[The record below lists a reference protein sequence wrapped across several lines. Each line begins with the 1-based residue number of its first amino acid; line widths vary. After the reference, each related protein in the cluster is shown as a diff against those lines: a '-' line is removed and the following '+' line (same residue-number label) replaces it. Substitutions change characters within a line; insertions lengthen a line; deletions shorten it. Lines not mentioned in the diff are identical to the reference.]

1 MRILVTRPA
10 EDAPKFIKTLT
21 ARNDRAIWSPSL
33 AMRPVEGEPIPLET
47 YQAAV
52 ITSANA
58 VRALATRVRD
68 RHTPLLCVGPASAAA
83 ARELGFTDV
92 QAASGEGV
100 MGLIDA
106 AQKALKPATGPL
118 LYPSAADVAGNLV
131 AGLSAAGFKVD
142 RHIVYRMDLAERLS
156 GEAEDALRHGALD
169 LVTYFSVR
177 SVHGTRQAAETS
189 GLRDRLDRVA
199 ALCLSPAVAAI
210 AKQSHK
216 RTLSASAATEA
227 GMLQALDLARRS
239 GL

>member
-1 MRILVTRPA
+1 
-10 EDAPKFIKTLT
+10 
-21 ARNDRAIWSPSL
+21 
-33 AMRPVEGEPIPLET
+33 
-47 YQAAV
+47 
-52 ITSANA
+52 
-58 VRALATRVRD
+58 
-68 RHTPLLCVGPASAAA
+68 
-83 ARELGFTDV
+83 
-92 QAASGEGV
+92 